1 VSVIDLTSLKR
12 RETGV
17 LRQGAPMSVRQ
28 ACSTPTP
35 ITETRIMLNPTLA
48 DLAHA
53 KWAFTTRHVD
63 HRDVVALLPAQLA
76 REPGQ
81 LVLARV
87 ERLGQHD
94 GVQLTGGRRA
104 VLYAGDLIVVCL
116 GDRYAPDQFEGVG
129 EIAADGRCELLAA
142 GGVAGTV
149 RHRHGRMGAAT
160 ALRALACLGDA
171 HAQPINIRRYAI
183 PLPSAVGACTVP
195 VVLVVGSSMNAGKT
209 TACASLIHGLARAGW
224 RVGAVKV
231 TGTGSFGDVQSYADA
246 GASEVLDFTDAG
258 YASTYRVDTAELE
271 QAARRLVAELE
282 RRGCAVVV
290 VEVADGLFQRETAQL
305 LASPS
310 WRGALHGVLFAAAD
324 AMGAVA
330 GVQRLQ
336 AQGWHVLAFTGVVTA
351 SPLAAA
357 EAEAAL
363 ASSDAAVPGVT
374 REALRDPE
382 VARRLA
388 GLPQTARLALAA

>member
-1 VSVIDLTSLKR
+1 
-12 RETGV
+12 
-17 LRQGAPMSVRQ
+17 MSD
-28 ACSTPTP
+28 
-35 ITETRIMLNPTLA
+35 PTLA
-48 DLAHA
+48 CLAQA

-63 HRDVVALLPAQLA
+63 QRDVATLLPARA
-76 REPGQ
+76 ASDSGQ

-94 GVQLTGGRRA
+94 GLQLAGGRRA
-104 VLYAGDLIVVCL
+104 ALYVGDLIVVCL

-129 EIAADGRCELLAA
+129 ETTDDGRCELLAA
-142 GGVAGTV
+142 GGIAGTV

-160 ALRALACLGDA
+160 ALRVLACLGDA
-171 HAQPINIRRYAI
+171 SAQPINIRRYAI
-183 PLPSAVGACTVP
+183 DLPSAVGTCRVP

-209 TACASLIHGLARAGW
+209 TACASLIHGLSRAGC

-231 TGTGSFGDVQSYADA
+231 TGTGSYGDVQSYADA

-258 YASTYRVDTAELE
+258 YASTYRIEAAAIEH
-271 QAARRLVAELE
+271 AARRLVAELE
-282 RRGCAVVV
+282 RRDCEVVV

-305 LASPS
+305 LASRS
-310 WRGALHGVLFAAAD
+310 WHAVLHGVVFAAGD
-324 AMGAVA
+324 AMGAVG

-336 AQGWHVLAFTGVVTA
+336 AQGWRVLAFTGLVTA

-363 ASSDAAVPGVT
+363 ASSATVVPSLT
-374 REALRDPE
+374 REALRTPD

-388 GLPQTARLALAA
+388 GLPRAARLELAA

>member
-1 VSVIDLTSLKR
+1 
-12 RETGV
+12 
-17 LRQGAPMSVRQ
+17 MSD
-28 ACSTPTP
+28 
-35 ITETRIMLNPTLA
+35 PTLA
-48 DLAHA
+48 CLAHA
-53 KWAFTTRHVD
+53 KWAFTTRHVEN
-63 HRDVVALLPAQLA
+63 RDVATLLPARCA
-76 REPGQ
+76 RESGQ

-87 ERLGQHD
+87 ERLGQHE
-94 GVQLTGGRRA
+94 GVQLAGGRRA
-104 VLYAGDLIVVCL
+104 ALYVGDLIVVCL
-116 GDRYAPDQFEGVG
+116 GDRYAPDQFEGVA
-129 EIAADGRCELLAA
+129 EIADDGRCELLAA

-160 ALRALACLGDA
+160 GLRVMACLGDVRSQA
-171 HAQPINIRRYAI
+171 INIRRYAI
-183 PLPSAVGACTVP
+183 TLPSAGGAWTVP
-195 VVLVVGSSMNAGKT
+195 VVMVVGSSMNAGKT

-231 TGTGSFGDVQSYADA
+231 TGTGSFGDVQSYVDA
-246 GASEVLDFTDAG
+246 GASDVLDFTDAG
-258 YASTYRVDTAELE
+258 YASTYRVEAAAVE

-282 RRGCAVVV
+282 RRGCEVVV
-290 VEVADGLFQRETAQL
+290 VEVADGLFQRETARL
-305 LASPS
+305 LASAS
-310 WRGALHGVLFAAAD
+310 WRAALYGALFAAGD
-324 AMGAVA
+324 AMGTVA

-336 AQGWHVLAFTGVVTA
+336 AQGWRVLAFTGLVTA

-388 GLPQTARLALAA
+388 GLPQAARLPLAA